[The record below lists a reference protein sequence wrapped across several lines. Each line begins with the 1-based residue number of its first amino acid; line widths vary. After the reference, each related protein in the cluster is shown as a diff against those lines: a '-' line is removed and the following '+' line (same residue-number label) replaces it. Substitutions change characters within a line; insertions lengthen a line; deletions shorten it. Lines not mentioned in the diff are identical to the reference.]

1 MTTKLSSI
9 LAPSRVVCGLD
20 GVSKKRA
27 LQTIANHIAEDL
39 PVLDAEEL
47 FRRLMARE
55 RLGSTG
61 IGQGIAI
68 PHCRLENCSGTLGAF
83 FKLSDKLDFD
93 AIDDAPVDCIFAL
106 LVPEE
111 ADDSHL
117 QTLAAIARTF
127 SNPDLMQRIR
137 QCDDSETLYQTLI
150 SAD

>member
-1 MTTKLSSI
+1 MTINLSSI
-9 LAPSRVVCGLD
+9 LAPSRVVCGLE

-27 LQTIANHIAEDL
+27 LQAIANRIAEDL

-83 FKLSDKLDFD
+83 FKFSDKLDFD
-93 AIDDAPVDCIFAL
+93 AIDDAPVDSIFAL

-111 ADDSHL
+111 ADDAHL
-117 QTLAAIARTF
+117 QTLAAIARIF
-127 SNPDLMQRIR
+127 SNPELVQKIR
-137 QCDDSETLYQTLI
+137 QCKSNDELYNTLI
-150 SAD
+150 AAG

>member
-1 MTTKLSSI
+1 MTIQLSAI
-9 LAPSRVVCGLD
+9 LTPSRVVCGLE

-27 LQTIANHIAEDL
+27 LETIARLIAEDL

-61 IGQGIAI
+61 IGGGIAI
-68 PHCRLENCSGTLGAF
+68 PHCRLENCSSTMGAF

-93 AIDDAPVDCIFAL
+93 AIDDAPVDTIFAL

-117 QTLAAIARTF
+117 QTLAAIAQLF
-127 SNPDLMQRIR
+127 SNPELLAQIR
-137 QCDDSETLYQTLI
+137 QSDNSEALYQLLI
-150 SAD
+150 SQH

>member
-1 MTTKLSSI
+1 MTIKLSSI
-9 LAPSRVVCGLD
+9 LAPSRVVYGLE

-27 LQTIANHIAEDL
+27 LQTVAKYIAEDL
-39 PVLDAEEL
+39 PVLDADEL

-93 AIDDAPVDCIFAL
+93 AIDDAPVDSIFAL

-117 QTLAAIARTF
+117 QTLAALARTF
-127 SNPDLMQRIR
+127 SNQELIHQIR
-137 QCDDSETLYQTLI
+137 QCTSSEELYQTLI
-150 SAD
+150 AAD

>member
-1 MTTKLSSI
+1 MTIKLSSI
-9 LAPSRVVCGLD
+9 LAPSRVICGLE
-20 GVSKKRA
+20 GISKKRA

-93 AIDDAPVDCIFAL
+93 AIDDAPVDAIFAL

-117 QTLAAIARTF
+117 QTLAAIARIF
-127 SNPDLMQRIR
+127 SNTELIQRIR
-137 QCDDSETLYQTLI
+137 RCETNDELYDTLI
-150 SAD
+150 TAD

>member
-1 MTTKLSSI
+1 MTIKLSSI
-9 LAPSRVVCGLD
+9 LAPSRVVCGLE
-20 GVSKKRA
+20 GISKKRT
-27 LQTIANHIAEDL
+27 LETIAKLIAEDI

-68 PHCRLENCSGTLGAF
+68 PHCRLENCTGTMGAF
-83 FKLSDKLDFD
+83 FKLSDKVDFD
-93 AIDDAPVDCIFAL
+93 AVDDSPVDSVFAL

-111 ADDSHL
+111 ADDAHL

-127 SNPDLMQRIR
+127 SNPELLAKIR
-137 QCDDSETLYQTLI
+137 QSQTSEELYQTLI
-150 SAD
+150 AAD